1 FSVVLS
7 GAGVWGVGY
16 VRRRAA
22 VAEALAK
29 ARRLGSEAEESERAA
44 AEVRA
49 RAIAAFERDDVGP
62 AEKLWK
68 ESLDRE
74 EDTDRLRRE
83 VGEVVGGALALEPHD
98 RAARDLA
105 ADTAFGRLLAA
116 ERLHKRTLVG
126 PLMAELALHD
136 DGSRRDRLRALAHV
150 TARTDPPGAT
160 MVLARY
166 REDDAGRLVEADLG
180 PLAPDESRTLEPGS
194 YLVRAEAPGRYPT
207 RYPFLVR
214 RGEESTLLIVL
225 PSTAD
230 VPEGMIYVPAGHTL
244 Y

>member
-1 FSVVLS
+1 
-7 GAGVWGVGY
+7 
-16 VRRRAA
+16 
-22 VAEALAK
+22 AEALAK

-68 ESLDRE
+68 
-74 EDTDRLRRE
+74 
-83 VGEVVGGALALEPHD
+83 EPHD